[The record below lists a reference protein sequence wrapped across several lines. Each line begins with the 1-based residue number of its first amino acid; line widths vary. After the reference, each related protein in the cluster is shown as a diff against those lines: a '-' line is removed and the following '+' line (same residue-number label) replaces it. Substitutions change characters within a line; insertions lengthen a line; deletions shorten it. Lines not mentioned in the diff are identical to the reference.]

1 MIKKLIFVG
10 RQAVIVLLL
19 LCVVSSPGV
28 GFVFDHAVAQ
38 VMAVDD
44 CPCSQQRCCVEKST
58 SSEAPIPAVP
68 FTRHQPI
75 ENSIWAL
82 THHTTFRPIRRLDGR
97 PSLPPSCAF
106 LIDSEIGIYQLHC
119 SYLI

>member
-1 MIKKLIFVG
+1 
-10 RQAVIVLLL
+10 VIVLLL

-44 CPCSQQRCCVEKST
+44 CPCSQQRCCVENST
-58 SSEAPIPAVP
+58 STEAPVPAVP
-68 FTRHQPI
+68 ATKLRTL
-75 ENSIWAL
+75 ENSVWAL
-82 THHTTFRPIRRLDGR
+82 SHYTTFRPIGKSDGLL
-97 PSLPPSCAF
+97 SLPLFCGS
-106 LIDSEIGIYQLHC
+106 LIDSGVGIYQLHC